1 MLEHLIDFLH
11 THTGGRAANMNL
23 AYGQREHK
31 IISAAPLS
39 LGALASESNDA
50 NKERKQNTK
59 HQFLTARQT
68 VN

>member
-1 MLEHLIDFLH
+1 
-11 THTGGRAANMNL
+11 MNL